1 MRADNALR
9 VNAMNLLVKGL
20 GEVEAER
27 FIYLVK
33 RERFDYTE
41 WQRDLWSDKT
51 IDEVFT
57 LAAEREKAWLSKKP
71 NRQK

>member
-1 MRADNALR
+1 MRADNTLR
-9 VNAMNLLVKGL
+9 LDAMNLLVKGL

-57 LAAEREKAWLSKKP
+57 LASEREKT
-71 NRQK
+71 RTI

>member
-1 MRADNALR
+1 
-9 VNAMNLLVKGL
+9 MNLLVKGL

-41 WQRDLWSDKT
+41 WQRNLWNDKS
-51 IDEVFT
+51 IDEVFA
-57 LAAEREKAWLSKKP
+57 LAAEREKS
-71 NRQK
+71 RTD

>member
-1 MRADNALR
+1 MRADNTLR
-9 VNAMNLLVKGL
+9 LDAMNLLIKGL

-33 RERFDYTE
+33 REHFDYTE

-51 IDEVFT
+51 ID
-57 LAAEREKAWLSKKP
+57 
-71 NRQK
+71 

>member
-1 MRADNALR
+1 MKADNALR
-9 VNAMNLLVKGL
+9 VDAMNLLVKGL

-41 WQRDLWSDKT
+41 WQRDLWNDKT
-51 IDEVFT
+51 VDEVFA
-57 LAAEREKAWLSKKP
+57 LAAEREKARKHL
-71 NRQK
+71 

>member
-9 VNAMNLLVKGL
+9 VDAMNLLVKGL

-33 RERFDYTE
+33 REQFDYTE
-41 WQRDLWSDKT
+41 WQRNLWNDKT
-51 IDEVFT
+51 IDEVFS
-57 LAAEREKAWLSKKP
+57 LAADREKARSV
-71 NRQK
+71 

>member
-1 MRADNALR
+1 MRADNDLR

-33 RERFDYTE
+33 REQFDYTK
-41 WQRDLWSDKT
+41 WQRNLWNDKT
-51 IDEVFT
+51 IDEVFS
-57 LAAEREKAWLSKKP
+57 LAADREKARSM
-71 NRQK
+71 

>member
-9 VNAMNLLVKGL
+9 VEAMNLLIKGL

-33 RERFDYTE
+33 REHFDYTE
-41 WQRDLWSDKT
+41 WQRDLWNDKT
-51 IDEVFT
+51 VDEVFE
-57 LAAEREKAWLSKKP
+57 LAAEREKT
-71 NRQK
+71 RTD

>member
-1 MRADNALR
+1 MIADNILR
-9 VNAMNLLVKGL
+9 LNAMNLLVKGL

-33 RERFDYTE
+33 REHFNYTE

-51 IDEVFT
+51 IDEVFE
-57 LAAEREKAWLSKKP
+57 LASEREKS
-71 NRQK
+71 RTE